1 MEWIRFYF
9 MFLDRINRILRIF
22 LDHFPEENGQTP
34 SPPARVLI
42 RIHHHK

>member
-1 MEWIRFYF
+1 MDSFFIKKN
-9 MFLDRINRILRIF
+9 LDRINRILTIF

-34 SPPARVLI
+34 SPSAIEFI